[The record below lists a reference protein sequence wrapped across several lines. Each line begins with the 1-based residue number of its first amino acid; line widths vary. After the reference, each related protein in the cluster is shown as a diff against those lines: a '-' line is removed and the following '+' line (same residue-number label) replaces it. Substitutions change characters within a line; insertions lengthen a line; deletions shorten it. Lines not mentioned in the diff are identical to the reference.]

1 MKILNGKIISKQNLL
16 LLGIMISAVLIDQV
30 SKIWLTSTLQI
41 GESIELI
48 PSFFKI
54 TYAQNTGAAWSVL
67 EGHMTF
73 FYVVTIIALI
83 LLGWYFKNLKDY
95 QIVQKI
101 GVILMI
107 AGTLGNFI
115 DRLLFQFVRDSLDFR
130 ILDYNFPIFNIA
142 DILLVSGV
150 FLLIID
156 ETIKTFN
163 IRSKLKK

>member
-1 MKILNGKIISKQNLL
+1 
-16 LLGIMISAVLIDQV
+16 
-30 SKIWLTSTLQI
+30 
-41 GESIELI
+41 
-48 PSFFKI
+48 
-54 TYAQNTGAAWSVL
+54 
-67 EGHMTF
+67 
-73 FYVVTIIALI
+73 
-83 LLGWYFKNLKDY
+83 
-95 QIVQKI
+95 
-101 GVILMI
+101 MI

-115 DRLLFQFVRDSLDFR
+115 DRLLFQFVRDSLYFR

>member
-1 MKILNGKIISKQNLL
+1 
-16 LLGIMISAVLIDQV
+16 
-30 SKIWLTSTLQI
+30 
-41 GESIELI
+41 
-48 PSFFKI
+48 
-54 TYAQNTGAAWSVL
+54 
-67 EGHMTF
+67 
-73 FYVVTIIALI
+73 
-83 LLGWYFKNLKDY
+83 
-95 QIVQKI
+95 
-101 GVILMI
+101 MI

-156 ETIKTFN
+156 ETIKTFI

>member
-1 MKILNGKIISKQNLL
+1 MKNKTIISKQNLFL
-16 LLGIMISAVLIDQV
+16 IVIMIGTILTDQL
-30 SKIWLTSTLQI
+30 SKVWVTSNLQL
-41 GESIELI
+41 GESIEII